1 MKLTQNYFELFGL
14 PATFDIDSQHLSKR
28 YRELQKVAHPDKFVN
43 ATEQERRIAMQQAG
57 FINEAQKTLKDPVT
71 RARYLLSLQG
81 VELDLEKETTADTSF
96 LMEQLELRER
106 LAQVTAESDPFAALD
121 ELIAEVNQRS
131 KQLLDKISA
140 GFDNPTPEQL
150 ENVREDLR
158 KMQFLH
164 KLQSQVEA
172 VEEELDE
179 QI

>member
-14 PATFDIDSQHLSKR
+14 PVTFDIDSQKMSEH
-28 YRELQKVAHPDKFVN
+28 YRELQKAVHPDKFAS
-43 ATEQERRIAMQQAG
+43 ATEQERRIAMQQAS
-57 FINEAQKTLKDPVT
+57 FINEAQKTLKDPVA
-71 RARYLLSLQG
+71 RASYLLSLHG
-81 VELDLEKETTADTSF
+81 VELNLEKETTSDTMF

-106 LAQVTAESDPFAALD
+106 LVNVKSESDPFAALD

-131 KQLLDKISA
+131 KLLLTKISA

-150 ENVREDLR
+150 ESVREDLR
-158 KMQFLH
+158 KMQFLQ

-179 QI
+179 LL